1 VESLTEEEAI
11 NEGRN
16 VAGTLHLRSGNL
28 KEEAGEGGNRE
39 TIESLLQY

>member
-11 NEGRN
+11 KEGRD
-16 VAGTLHLRSGNL
+16 VADTLHSRSGNL

-39 TIESLLQY
+39 TSQSLLQ